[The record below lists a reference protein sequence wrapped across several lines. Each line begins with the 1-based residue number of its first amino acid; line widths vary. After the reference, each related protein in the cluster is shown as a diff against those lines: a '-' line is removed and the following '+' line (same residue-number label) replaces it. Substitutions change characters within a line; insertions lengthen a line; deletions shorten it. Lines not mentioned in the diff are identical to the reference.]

1 MSKAQLPAALAR
13 IRNFCIIAHIDH
25 GKSTLA
31 DRMLEITGSVD
42 RRDMRDQLLDSLD
55 LEREH
60 GITIKAT
67 PVRMQYCADDG
78 ESYQLNLIDTPG
90 HVDFAYEVSRAMAA
104 CEGALLLVD
113 ASQGVEAQ
121 TIANLYQALELGL
134 EIIPVINKID
144 MPAAQTERV
153 RDEIVDLMGVDAGQ
167 IVAVSAKNGTGVA
180 DLLQVVVD
188 IVPPPQGDEPGPLR
202 ALIFDSN
209 YDRHRGVVTHIR
221 VVDGRIAAG
230 DQIRLPGS
238 GKRFESMEVGVFG
251 PQMRATLSLLA
262 GEVGYVATGLKDGF
276 EFVVGDTLL
285 AQRDIES
292 SPLPGYAPAKPMVF
306 AGIYPQDPGD
316 FPALRRALE
325 LLRLNDSS
333 LTYQPE
339 ESGALGFG
347 FRVGF
352 LGLLH
357 LSIVCERLERDNDLT
372 LIVTNPGVQF
382 EVLLRNG
389 QRRLVDGPGAM
400 PPGNEIDQVLEPWVD
415 ISIVTPS
422 NYIGALME
430 LVRLARGSVGRVEAI
445 DPQRVLIEAKAPLG
459 EILVDFFDRL
469 KSSTRGYASLDYHV
483 ADYRP
488 VQVQVVDILV
498 NGSRV
503 DALSSILHRDRARN
517 GGLEILSRLRKV
529 IPRQLFQVALQAVV
543 GGRVIARE
551 TIPAL
556 RKDVLAK
563 CYGGDVSRKRKLL
576 KKQAEG
582 KKRMKMVGQVE
593 IPQEAF
599 TSVLQR

>member
-1 MSKAQLPAALAR
+1 MSALVS

-31 DRMLEITGSVD
+31 DRMLELTGQVD
-42 RRDMRDQLLDSLD
+42 QRQMREQLLDSLD

-67 PVRMQYCADDG
+67 PVRMHWSNGG
-78 ESYQLNLIDTPG
+78 EQYQLNLIDTPG
-90 HVDFAYEVSRAMAA
+90 HVDFAYEVSRALAA

-113 ASQGVEAQ
+113 ATQGIEAQ

-144 MPAAQTERV
+144 MPAARPQAAREA
-153 RDEIVDLMGVDAGQ
+153 IVELMGVNPQ
-167 IVAVSAKNGTGVA
+167 EIVAVSAKHGTGVRE
-180 DLLQVVVD
+180 LLERVIE
-188 IVPPPQGDEPGPLR
+188 IVPPPEGVSEGPPR
-202 ALIFDSN
+202 ALVFDSN
-209 YDRHRGVVTHIR
+209 YDRHRGVLTHVR
-221 VVDGRIAAG
+221 VVDGRLASG
-230 DQIRLPGS
+230 DRIFLPGS
-238 GKRFESMEVGVFG
+238 GKRFEIVEVGTFA
-251 PQMRATLSLLA
+251 PQMQSAQSLSS
-262 GEVGYVATGLKDGF
+262 GQVGYVATGLKGGF

-285 AQRDIES
+285 ADGTES
-292 SPLPGYAPAKPMVF
+292 IPLPGYAPPRPMVF

-333 LTYQPE
+333 LTFEPE

-357 LSIVCERLERDNDLT
+357 LNIVRERLERDNDLT

-382 EVLLRNG
+382 KVLTRGG
-389 QRRLVDGPGAM
+389 QELLVDGPGAM
-400 PPGNEIDQVLEPWVD
+400 PDSNRIAQVSEPWVELA
-415 ISIVTPS
+415 IVTPGS
-422 NYIGALME
+422 YLGSLME
-430 LVRLARGSVGRVEAI
+430 LVRLARGSVDKVETLDAGRVLMTAH
-445 DPQRVLIEAKAPLG
+445 APLS
-459 EILVDFFDRL
+459 EILIDFYDKL

-483 ADYRP
+483 VDFRP
-488 VQVQVVDILV
+488 VKVQVVDILV
-498 NGSRV
+498 NGVRV
-503 DALSSILHRDRARN
+503 DALSSILHRERARRDA
-517 GGLEILSRLRKV
+517 LEILARLRKV
-529 IPRQLFQVALQAVV
+529 IPRQLFQVALQAAV
-543 GGRVIARE
+543 GGKVIARE

-563 CYGGDVSRKRKLL
+563 CYGGDVTRKRKLL

-593 IPQEAF
+593 IPQAAF
-599 TSVLQR
+599 TTVLER

>member
-1 MSKAQLPAALAR
+1 MIAPAG

-31 DRMLEITGSVD
+31 DRMLELTGQVD
-42 RRDMRDQLLDSLD
+42 QRQMREQLLDSLD

-67 PVRMQYCADDG
+67 PVTMHWENGQQH
-78 ESYQLNLIDTPG
+78 YQLNLIDTPG

-113 ASQGVEAQ
+113 ASQGIEAQ

-144 MPAAQTERV
+144 MPAAQPQAAREA
-153 RDEIVDLMGVDAGQ
+153 IVELMGVDPEE
-167 IVAVSAKNGTGVA
+167 ILAVSAKHGTGVRE
-180 DLLQVVVD
+180 LLGRV
-188 IVPPPQGDEPGPLR
+188 IATVPPPDGIAEAPPR
-202 ALIFDSN
+202 ALVFDSN
-209 YDRHRGVVTHIR
+209 YDRHRGVLTHVR
-221 VVDGRIAAG
+221 VVDGRLAAG
-230 DQIRLPGS
+230 DRIYLPGS
-238 GKRFESMEVGVFG
+238 GNRFEIMEVGTFA
-251 PQMRATLSLLA
+251 PQMQPVETLTS
-262 GEVGYVATGLKDGF
+262 GQVGYVATGLKGGF

-285 AQRDIES
+285 AEGSPDS
-292 SPLPGYAPAKPMVF
+292 PPLPGYAPPRAMVF

-316 FPALRRALE
+316 YPALRRALD

-333 LTYQPE
+333 LTFEPE

-357 LSIVCERLERDNDLT
+357 LNIVRERLERDNDLT

-382 EVLLRNG
+382 RVLTRSGRQL
-389 QRRLVDGPGAM
+389 LVDGPGAM
-400 PPGNEIDQVLEPWVD
+400 PESNRIAEVTEPWVEL
-415 ISIVTPS
+415 SIVTPGS
-422 NYIGALME
+422 YLGPLME
-430 LVRLARGSVGRVEAI
+430 LVRLARGSVDKVETLDAGRVLMTA
-445 DPQRVLIEAKAPLG
+445 QAPLS
-459 EILVDFFDRL
+459 EILVDFYDKL

-483 ADYRP
+483 VDFRP
-488 VQVQVVDILV
+488 VEVQVVDILV
-498 NGSRV
+498 NGVRV
-503 DALSSILHRDRARN
+503 DALSSILHRQRARRDA
-517 GGLEILSRLRKV
+517 LEILARLRKV
-529 IPRQLFQVALQAVV
+529 IPRQLFQVALQAAV
-543 GGRVIARE
+543 GGKVIARE

-563 CYGGDVSRKRKLL
+563 CYGGDVTRKRKLL

-593 IPQEAF
+593 IPQAAF
-599 TSVLQR
+599 TTVLER

>member
-1 MSKAQLPAALAR
+1 MAPQKKGATGEGFDPIAMEVFNNRLLSITEDMGNILIRSSFSTNIKERRDCSVGLFDARGRLIAQGSHVPLHLGSLLGSVEAVLER
-13 IRNFCIIAHIDH
+13 YTID
-25 GKSTLA
+25 A
-31 DRMLEITGSVD
+31 MLEGD
-42 RRDMRDQLLDSLD
+42 
-55 LEREH
+55 
-60 GITIKAT
+60 
-67 PVRMQYCADDG
+67 
-78 ESYQLNLIDTPG
+78 
-90 HVDFAYEVSRAMAA
+90 AY
-104 CEGALLLVD
+104 
-113 ASQGVEAQ
+113 
-121 TIANLYQALELGL
+121 I
-134 EIIPVINKID
+134 
-144 MPAAQTERV
+144 
-153 RDEIVDLMGVDAGQ
+153 
-167 IVAVSAKNGTGVA
+167 
-180 DLLQVVVD
+180 
-188 IVPPPQGDEPGPLR
+188 
-202 ALIFDSN
+202 
-209 YDRHRGVVTHIR
+209 
-221 VVDGRIAAG
+221 
-230 DQIRLPGS
+230 
-238 GKRFESMEVGVFG
+238 
-251 PQMRATLSLLA
+251 
-262 GEVGYVATGLKDGF
+262 
-276 EFVVGDTLL
+276 
-285 AQRDIES
+285 
-292 SPLPGYAPAKPMVF
+292 
-306 AGIYPQDPGD
+306 
-316 FPALRRALE
+316 
-325 LLRLNDSS
+325 LNDPYMAGG
-333 LTYQPE
+333 T
-339 ESGALGFG
+339 
-347 FRVGF
+347 
-352 LGLLH
+352 H
-357 LSIVCERLERDNDLT
+357 
-372 LIVTNPGVQF
+372 
-382 EVLLRNG
+382 
-389 QRRLVDGPGAM
+389 M
-400 PPGNEIDQVLEPWVD
+400 PD